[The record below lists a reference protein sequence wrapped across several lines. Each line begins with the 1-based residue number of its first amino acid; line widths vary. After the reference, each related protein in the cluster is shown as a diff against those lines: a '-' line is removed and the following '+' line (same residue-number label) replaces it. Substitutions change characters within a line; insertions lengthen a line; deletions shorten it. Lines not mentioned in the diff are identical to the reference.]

1 MSDARQYARPAGPD
15 SRAAGENER
24 GGTRPRRAIGID
36 EFAICED
43 DADLFHARAGGT
55 AQEVAWFMHVISK
68 KKLREFWEEHPR
80 AQAPLEAW
88 YQVAKSAEWESFADV
103 RKTFNTAD
111 QVGKFTVFDIGGNKY
126 RLIAVIH
133 SNRGKL
139 YVRHVL
145 THAEYDEGKW
155 KDE

>member
-1 MSDARQYARPAGPD
+1 
-15 SRAAGENER
+15 
-24 GGTRPRRAIGID
+24 
-36 EFAICED
+36 
-43 DADLFHARAGGT
+43 
-55 AQEVAWFMHVISK
+55 MHVISQ

-80 AQAPLEAW
+80 AKAPLEAW
-88 YQVAKSAEWESFADV
+88 YQVAKHAEWESFADV

-111 QVGKFTVFDIGGNKY
+111 QVGKFTVFDVGGNKY

-133 SNRGKL
+133 FNRGKL
-139 YVRHVL
+139 FVRHVL

>member
-1 MSDARQYARPAGPD
+1 
-15 SRAAGENER
+15 
-24 GGTRPRRAIGID
+24 
-36 EFAICED
+36 
-43 DADLFHARAGGT
+43 
-55 AQEVAWFMHVISK
+55 MHVISK
-68 KKLREFWEEHPR
+68 KKLREFWEKHLK
-80 AQAPLEAW
+80 AQASLEQW
-88 YQVAKSAEWESFADV
+88 YQVAKSAAWESFADV

-111 QVGKFTVFDIGGNKY
+111 QVDRFTVFNIGGNKY

-133 SNRGKL
+133 FNRGKL